1 MYLDLGHR
9 AKSHKLWGEYIC
21 LIKVLWIM
29 IHYQEMSS
37 QNKEGLWK
45 CMSSKAR
52 TKGMKNAR
60 QDIIKNVSG
69 MKPRW
74 LIVLKYFYGLCIL
87 RKRAILTLVFLNV
100 NIHVKKGKTQQQ
112 QKIISTTTS
121 EKLSMIITNLE

>member
-1 MYLDLGHR
+1 MYWDLGHR

-29 IHYQEMSS
+29 IHYQAMSS

-60 QDIIKNVSG
+60 QHIIKNVSG

-100 NIHVKKGKTQQQ
+100 NIHVKRGKITT
-112 QKIISTTTS
+112 KEIISTTTS